1 MRLLS
6 KGYCASTTE
15 NVEEPIFAQIFDLL
29 HREQFQRCVNR
40 YGGDKRVRSFSCR
53 DQFLCMAFGQLT
65 RRESLS
71 DSVTCLQAHAHK
83 LFFMG
88 IRANV
93 AKSTLADA
101 NEKRDWRIYA
111 QLAQVLIRKARDLYR
126 EEELDFQLQ
135 DTVYALDATTID
147 LCLNLFPW
155 AHFRKFKGAVK
166 LHTQIDLRGA
176 IPTFL
181 EITPGIVHDVNVLD
195 RLIIEPG
202 AYYVMDRGYID
213 FARICLFREALAY
226 FIIRA
231 KKNLTYVR
239 LSSLPVEKA
248 SAVRS
253 DQVIHLRGFYPLK
266 NYPEKLRRIR
276 FYDSETDRYFIFRN
290 YKIWA

>member
-1 MRLLS
+1 
-6 KGYCASTTE
+6 
-15 NVEEPIFAQIFDLL
+15 
-29 HREQFQRCVNR
+29 
-40 YGGDKRVRSFSCR
+40 
-53 DQFLCMAFGQLT
+53 
-65 RRESLS
+65 
-71 DSVTCLQAHAHK
+71 
-83 LFFMG
+83 MG

-126 EEELDFQLQ
+126 DEELDFQLQ

-166 LHTQIDLRGA
+166 LHTQIDLRGS

-213 FARICLFREALAY
+213 FARLSLFREALAWELY
-226 FIIRA
+226 TEVT
-231 KKNLTYVR
+231 KPLQKELTSNHLSVR
-239 LSSLPVEKA
+239 VLHVKSTWKILSRGPFPQWRDE
-248 SAVRS
+248 AVLEW
-253 DQVIHLRGFYPLK
+253 I
-266 NYPEKLRRIR
+266 
-276 FYDSETDRYFIFRN
+276 
-290 YKIWA
+290 